1 MSKQL
6 ILIDTSYTSFYRF
19 FATLRWVSLSDPDEY
34 KKYKDDKTYDWS
46 QNTVFIDKYKKM
58 YLESIIKLIKKKSF
72 NNSIIIFCMDSPRN
86 TLWRN
91 DIISS
96 YKSDRVDLSLK
107 NDFKP
112 TFQYTYDKI
121 IPDIIK
127 DHKNIYK
134 LKVENTE
141 ADDIIACITMYLKDN
156 NPDQSIQIVSGDTDF
171 LQLGRNNVKFI
182 NYKDKKAI
190 ELDEKEAIGKL
201 YEKIILGDKSDNIPS
216 IFPTDKKELSNIRRK
231 EILNDSKV
239 LESYLISNPK
249 IKKKYELN
257 QSLIDFNYIPKKYYK
272 NIIKDYKLIV
282 DKIKE

>member
-1 MSKQL
+1 M
-6 ILIDTSYTSFYRF
+6 
-19 FATLRWVSLSDPDEY
+19 SLSDPDEY